1 MYLVQYVLFSPFYMG
16 KAQEKTTFNLIQQEK
31 LDFFLKK
38 NLVRLNA

>member
-31 LDFFLKK
+31 LDFLKK
-38 NLVRLNA
+38 KLSTS